1 MTKRL
6 KILAGLMIL
15 CLALSGES
23 SRQPASGEVKGGG
36 PGNLYNP
43 RSVVTVAGTVV
54 SKTPPSVKQ
63 GLPYLVYLTL
73 QTAGGKITIFLGPSL
88 YIDKLPVQ
96 IKVLDR
102 IQVTGSQ
109 ITWEGSPVILAAEV
123 KRGKDILKLRD
134 PNGVPVWSGHGS
146 K

>member
-6 KILAGLMIL
+6 QILVSLMIL
-15 CLALSGES
+15 CLVLTGES
-23 SRQPASGEVKGGG
+23 WGQTASGMKGGG

-43 RSVVTVAGTVV
+43 QTVVTVAGTVV
-54 SKTPPSVKQ
+54 SKTPSQGKQ

-88 YIDKLPVQ
+88 YVDKLLAP

-102 IQVTGSQ
+102 IEVTGSK

-123 KRGKDILKLRD
+123 KKGDTIIKLRD
-134 PNGVPVWSGHGS
+134 PNGVPAWSGKGDR
-146 K
+146 

>member
-1 MTKRL
+1 M
-6 KILAGLMIL
+6 
-15 CLALSGES
+15 
-23 SRQPASGEVKGGG
+23 
-36 PGNLYNP
+36 
-43 RSVVTVAGTVV
+43 VTVAGTVI
-54 SKTPPSVKQ
+54 SKTPPQVKQ

-73 QTAGGKITIFLGPSL
+73 QTTGGKTTIFLGPSL

-102 IQVTGSQ
+102 IQVTGSR

-134 PNGVPVWSGHGS
+134 QNGVPVWSGHGD